1 MAQNIDLIPLEERI
15 QQEQE
20 KTRKEFIIF
29 SVSVFAIVLI
39 IFTGLSLYTKNLDE
53 KISEL
58 KSSVESKKTLII
70 EKSDIEVTI
79 RNLDAKTASLS
90 NILQNKNYYSI
101 LLDEIAKR
109 VPKTVG
115 INTIDTSQVSQVN
128 ISGTAKDYVSLAKF
142 LNSLTQNQSSSESA
156 KLFKEVSISSV
167 TLDPFSSDAKF
178 NLNVTIE
185 PTLLKK
191 L

>member
-1 MAQNIDLIPLEERI
+1 MAQNIDLIPLEERV

-29 SVSVFAIVLI
+29 SVSVFVIVLI
-39 IFTGLSLYTKNLDE
+39 IFIGLSLYTKNLDE

-101 LLDEIAKR
+101 LLDEVAKR

-142 LNSLTQNQSSSESA
+142 LNSLTQNQSSSPSA
-156 KLFKEVSISSV
+156 NIFKAVSISSV

-185 PTLLKK
+185 PSLLKK

>member
-15 QQEQE
+15 QQEHE

-29 SVSVFAIVLI
+29 SVSVFVIVLI
-39 IFTGLSLYTKNLDE
+39 IFIGLSLYTKNLDE
-53 KISEL
+53 KIAEL
-58 KSSVESKKTLII
+58 KSSVDSKKTLII

-142 LNSLTQNQSSSESA
+142 LNSLTQNQSSSPSA
-156 KLFKEVSISSV
+156 NIFKEVSISSV

-185 PTLLKK
+185 PSLLKK

>member
-1 MAQNIDLIPLEERI
+1 MAQDIDLIPLEERV
-15 QQEQE
+15 QQEHE
-20 KTRKEFIIF
+20 NTTKHFIIF
-29 SVSVFAIVLI
+29 GISAFFIVIVVFI
-39 IFTGLSLYTKNLDE
+39 GLSLYTKNLD
-53 KISEL
+53 KTISEL
-58 KSSVESKKTLII
+58 KSSVDSKKTLII

-79 RNLDAKTASLS
+79 RNLDLKTASLS

-101 LLDEIAKR
+101 LLAEIAKR
-109 VPKTVG
+109 VPETVG
-115 INTIDTSQVSQVN
+115 INTIDTSQESLIN

-142 LNSLTQNQSSSESA
+142 LNSLTLNSSTSTSA
-156 KLFKEVSISSV
+156 NIFKQVSISSV

-185 PTLLKK
+185 PSLLKR